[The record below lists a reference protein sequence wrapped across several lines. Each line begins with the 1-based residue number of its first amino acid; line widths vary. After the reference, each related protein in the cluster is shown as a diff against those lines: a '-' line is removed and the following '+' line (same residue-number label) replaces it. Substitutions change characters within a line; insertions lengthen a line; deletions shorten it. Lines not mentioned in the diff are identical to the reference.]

1 MKKLVSI
8 LLCAALLFGTVAIG
22 THASEDEIKWDGD
35 PVVFLQGFTG
45 SPFVMDRGLE
55 TETGI
60 WGAGAEFDAARIVAA
75 VPPILIGL
83 VSYILGGDSG
93 LLVSGIDYLVSDK
106 LGKMACNPDGTSK
119 YNVTPYPYYAEEA
132 SIATL
137 KANDKADFVP
147 EQEING
153 DIAAYVPEE
162 YIYIFNTDWR
172 LGQIDN
178 SERLAEFI
186 DDVLEIT
193 GKSKVD
199 IYALS
204 HGGQT
209 AAAYLYYHGEEGKVD
224 NALLD
229 VPAIGGTSI
238 VKGLLGLGAAN
249 FDMDEISRF
258 AGVLLN
264 TEADLRW
271 LGKILPGEF
280 LNELLKI
287 VFVECFQPYAMNFGS
302 IWDFMDVAS
311 YTEFKEIYLNPLTN
325 YEMIVKH
332 DKMHYDCMANM
343 SKGLKAA
350 EDAGANIYILANY
363 GTQLGSGE
371 AIDADFVIDT
381 TCSSGAYTAE
391 FGKQLPADY
400 KQKNTTCTD
409 PTHNHIS
416 PDRTVDASCAY
427 LPEKTW
433 FIRGQYHGMIVRD
446 NYTRPMITRMLL
458 TDTIKD
464 VHSNPAY
471 PQFELSQNP
480 IDAIYAK
487 FANETSGFY
496 NADSKA
502 LVVRNLS
509 NEYSITLKSVV
520 AEGCEFTV
528 DKKAVIAPG
537 EEIEIPCTK
546 LSGSNIKVEITYARK
561 GEFLT
566 SPFTRTVYFCAK

>member
-8 LLCAALLFGTVAIG
+8 ILCAALLFGTAAIG
-22 THASEDEIKWDGD
+22 TQASEDEIKWDGD

-45 SPFVMDRGLE
+45 SPFVLDRGLE

-60 WGAGAEFDAARIVAA
+60 WGAGAEFDIGRIVAA

-83 VSYILGGDSG
+83 VSYILGGESD
-93 LLVSGIDYLVSDK
+93 LLISGIDYLVSVK
-106 LGKMACNPDGTSK
+106 LGQMACNPDGTSK

-137 KANDKADFVP
+137 KANGKADFVP

-153 DIAAYVPEE
+153 YIAEYVPEE
-162 YIYIFNTDWR
+162 SIYIFNTDWR

-193 GKSKVD
+193 GKDKVD

-258 AGVLLN
+258 ANVLLR

-280 LNELLKI
+280 
-287 VFVECFQPYAMNFGS
+287 S
-302 IWDFMDVAS
+302 
-311 YTEFKEIYLNPLTN
+311 T
-325 YEMIVKH
+325 
-332 DKMHYDCMANM
+332 
-343 SKGLKAA
+343 
-350 EDAGANIYILANY
+350 
-363 GTQLGSGE
+363 
-371 AIDADFVIDT
+371 
-381 TCSSGAYTAE
+381 
-391 FGKQLPADY
+391 
-400 KQKNTTCTD
+400 
-409 PTHNHIS
+409 
-416 PDRTVDASCAY
+416 SC
-427 LPEKTW
+427 L
-433 FIRGQYHGMIVRD
+433 R
-446 NYTRPMITRMLL
+446 
-458 TDTIKD
+458 
-464 VHSNPAY
+464 S
-471 PQFELSQNP
+471 LS
-480 IDAIYAK
+480 
-487 FANETSGFY
+487 
-496 NADSKA
+496 
-502 LVVRNLS
+502 
-509 NEYSITLKSVV
+509 
-520 AEGCEFTV
+520 
-528 DKKAVIAPG
+528 
-537 EEIEIPCTK
+537 
-546 LSGSNIKVEITYARK
+546 
-561 GEFLT
+561 
-566 SPFTRTVYFCAK
+566 